1 MFLTNTKQKI
11 QWVLHIL
18 SKNTLRYMQVWLKL
32 NHNLSTCSIWNL
44 FFFITCHTM
53 DLKASFL
60 ILSVR
65 SDPALTKQMD
75 CKEKSERLT
84 LEAKWMCMQW
94 KWYFFQSYSVKSAYI
109 TFLPTSLS
117 QSLSFSL
124 LLQFSIDS
132 ILFGSHFTEF
142 SKNLIIKSLKNVK
155 LLIKLNIFSTVYFI
169 WKLWNWVFL

>member
-117 QSLSFSL
+117 VSLFLSL
-124 LLQFSIDS
+124 TSI
-132 ILFGSHFTEF
+132 FHWQ
-142 SKNLIIKSLKNVK
+142 
-155 LLIKLNIFSTVYFI
+155 YFI
-169 WKLWNWVFL
+169 WKSFYRV